1 MDRPDDPPHSTP
13 DDRTDD
19 QTDARWMTFAELAAA
34 RGIGKLSAAAL
45 VRRHG
50 WRRQTDNRGRVMALV
65 PHDGPELRR
74 PVEADHPR
82 DHPPDDPAYTA
93 AFETAL
99 AAIEA
104 AHARELAT
112 LREQITGAEQTRI
125 AMQALVEQFAGQL
138 HDADEVMK
146 AERARSDALLAGLH
160 RDLDAAKE
168 HVDRAEAAIAEERA
182 RADALRDRLEAAQ
195 QQAQEAAQAAE
206 ELRQAEAARKARGH
220 LRRAWDGWRG
230 R

>member
-1 MDRPDDPPHSTP
+1 MDRPDDPPYSTP

-19 QTDARWMTFAELAAA
+19 QADARWMTFAELAAA
-34 RGIGKLSAAAL
+34 RGISKLSAAAL

-65 PHDGPELRR
+65 PRDGPELRR

-112 LREQITGAEQTRI
+112 LREQVASAEQARLSLQ
-125 AMQALVEQFAGQL
+125 AMVEQFAGQL
-138 HDADEVMK
+138 RDADQIMK
-146 AERARSDALLAGLH
+146 AERARSDALLADLH

-182 RADALRDRLEAAQ
+182 RVDALRDRLEAAQ
-195 QQAQEAAQAAE
+195 QQAQEAAQAAAA
-206 ELRQAEAARKARGH
+206 LRQADAERKARGR

>member
-1 MDRPDDPPHSTP
+1 
-13 DDRTDD
+13 
-19 QTDARWMTFAELAAA
+19 
-34 RGIGKLSAAAL
+34 
-45 VRRHG
+45 
-50 WRRQTDNRGRVMALV
+50 MALV
-65 PHDGPELRR
+65 PRDGPELRR

-82 DHPPDDPAYTA
+82 DHPPDDPAYTT

-112 LREQITGAEQTRI
+112 LREQIAGAEAARI
-125 AMQALVEQFAGQL
+125 AMQGLVEQFAGQL
-138 HDADEVMK
+138 RDADEVMK
-146 AERARSDALLAGLH
+146 AERARSDAFLADLH
-160 RDLDAAKE
+160 RDLDATKE